1 MTTLDV
7 SGNKLKTLSPK
18 LGTFSVLKSLNCDDN
33 ELIAGSLQPVSKL
46 TKLQTLSAG
55 GNLLGKKVTIPLH
68 PKHKTVQQKS
78 QPDPLPQTLPVSLK
92 TLKLN
97 ANYFS
102 VIPPV
107 IFMLTKLQKLD
118 LSNNQLATVPPE
130 ICNLQSLNDLN
141 LNSNVLVVLPEEI
154 GSLKKLK
161 TLSLKD
167 NQIRVLYPNSKLDPV
182 QNPQPLPAS
191 LFTDTPLIDL
201 NLHGNPMTSTQLNEF
216 DGFSKFL
223 ERRAATNTKNL
234 FGGAMANLSV
244 TGLE

>member
-1 MTTLDV
+1 MKEL
-7 SGNKLKTLSPK
+7 NPK
-18 LGTFSVLKSLNCDDN
+18 LGTLTLVKSLNCDDN
-33 ELIAGSLQPVSKL
+33 ELIAGSLEPVSKL

-55 GNLLGKKVTIPLH
+55 GNLLGRKVST
-68 PKHKTVQQKS
+68 PKHHHQQS
-78 QPDPLPQTLPVSLK
+78 QPDSLPRLMPVSLK

-102 VIPPV
+102 DVPSP

-118 LSNNQLATVPPE
+118 LSDNQLASLPPE
-130 ICNLQSLNDLN
+130 ICKLYSLNEIN
-141 LNSNVLVVLPEEI
+141 LNNNVIVALPDEI

-161 TLSLKD
+161 SLSLKQ
-167 NQIRVLYPNSKLDPV
+167 NQIRVLHPKSKLDA
-182 QNPQPLPAS
+182 QKNPQPLPAV
-191 LFTDTPLIDL
+191 LFTETLLIDL

-216 DGFSKFL
+216 EGYSVFL
-223 ERRAATNTKNL
+223 ERRQKTNTKNL